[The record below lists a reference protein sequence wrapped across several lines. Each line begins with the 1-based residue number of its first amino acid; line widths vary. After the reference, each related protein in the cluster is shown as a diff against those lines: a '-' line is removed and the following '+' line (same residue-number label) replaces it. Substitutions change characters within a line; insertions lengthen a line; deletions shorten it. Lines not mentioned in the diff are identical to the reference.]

1 MKNMKHY
8 FTLTCSVLLILG
20 LSMLAQAGLVGHW
33 TFEPG
38 EELVDLTG
46 NFPDLTLKGAE
57 IADGQLDVGSGKW
70 AIASGEYKGPD
81 IAEKTLVSWVSLDDL
96 NVRAGSAITID
107 RISGDHFD
115 GIIYAERQEKRWMS
129 GSSGFGRTNDFS
141 PGCEET
147 ETGQLILMVISY
159 EDDGS
164 GKALIRMY
172 RNGEPCGEYTKGGLG
187 TWPTGDAEVFF
198 GIRHGNTGGGPGN
211 LDAHIEEAR
220 IYNEV
225 LTPPFPTAV
234 TPRGKLATS
243 WAAIKA
249 K

>member
-1 MKNMKHY
+1 
-8 FTLTCSVLLILG
+8 
-20 LSMLAQAGLVGHW
+20 MLAQADLVGHW
-33 TFEPG
+33 TFD
-38 EELVDLTG
+38 DLTDSTG
-46 NFPDLTLKGAE
+46 NFADLTLKGAE

-70 AIASGEYKGPD
+70 AIASGYDGPD

-115 GIIYAERQEKRWMS
+115 GIIYAERQVKRWMS
-129 GSSGFGRTNDFS
+129 GSSGFGRTQDFA

-147 ETGQLILMVISY
+147 ETGQMIQMHISY

-164 GKALIRMY
+164 GKALIKMY
-172 RNGEPCGEYTKGGLG
+172 RDNELCGEYTKGGLG

-211 LDAHIEEAR
+211 LDAHIYEAR

-225 LTPPFPTAV
+225 LTNVVAV

-243 WAAIKA
+243 WASLKA